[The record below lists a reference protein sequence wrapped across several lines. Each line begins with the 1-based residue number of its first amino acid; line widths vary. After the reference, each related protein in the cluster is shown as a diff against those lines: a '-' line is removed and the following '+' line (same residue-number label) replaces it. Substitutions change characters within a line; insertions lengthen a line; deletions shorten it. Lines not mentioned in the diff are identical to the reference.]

1 MAEPGRGQ
9 SDQPG
14 QDGQDQFRPGN
25 RGAQADH
32 DDGEAARHNQRHDKG
47 AGPPL
52 MASVL
57 HSSRTTL
64 PATLVMGW

>member
-25 RGAQADH
+25 GGAQADH
-32 DDGEAARHNQRHDKG
+32 DYGEASRHYQR
-47 AGPPL
+47 
-52 MASVL
+52 
-57 HSSRTTL
+57 
-64 PATLVMGW
+64 

>member
-47 AGPPL
+47 GR
-52 MASVL
+52 M
-57 HSSRTTL
+57 T
-64 PATLVMGW
+64 G